1 MIIYKADLPSL
12 LEATARDAQV
22 LVPLDFQG
30 GVRFAPWSAGC
41 NPRFDAHNSKIS
53 PKAALLPATE
63 PLYSWEASENSLAFN
78 QARLDD
84 TPRVLFGVRP
94 CDAAAIARLDS
105 VFLEDGYVDE
115 FYEARRHALC
125 VVSIACTQAES
136 TCFCESMGLNPNEAP
151 NADVLLREGQD
162 AYDVI
167 AQTERGQKLVESW
180 GSFTHDGQA
189 NAVEAHCGLSVDMTG
204 VAEKLPSL
212 FESDLW
218 EEVADSCLTCGTCT
232 FTCPTCYCFDIS
244 QDKRA
249 SRGSRFRCWDS
260 CMFPTYTLM
269 AGGHN
274 PRARK
279 SQRIRQRFMHKL
291 CFFEQRYG
299 SSLCVGCG
307 RCIESCPAAIDI
319 TELIKK
325 IGEREV

>member
-1 MIIYKADLPSL
+1 MIVNKADLPAL
-12 LEATARDAQV
+12 LESTARDARV
-22 LVPLDFQG
+22 LVPLDSQG
-30 GVRFAPWSAGC
+30 GVRFAPWSADC
-41 NPRFDAHNSKIS
+41 SPRFDAQNSKVP
-53 PKAALLPATE
+53 PKGALLPATE
-63 PLYSWEASENSLAFN
+63 PLYSWNTNEEGISFN
-78 QARLDD
+78 RARLDD
-84 TPRVLFGVRP
+84 TPHVLFGVRP
-94 CDAAAIARLDS
+94 CDAAAINRLDS

-115 FYEARRHALC
+115 FYEARRKALC
-125 VVSIACTQAES
+125 VVAIACNQTGPA
-136 TCFCESMGLNPNEAP
+136 CFCESMGLSPNEAP
-151 NADVLLREGQD
+151 SADVLLREGQD
-162 AYDVI
+162 AYEVV
-167 AQTERGQKLVESW
+167 AQTEHGEKLVDSW
-180 GSFTHDGQA
+180 KSLLRDGQA
-189 NAVEAHCGLSVDMTG
+189 HAPEAHCTLSADMTG

-244 QDKRA
+244 QDRRA

-260 CMFPTYTLM
+260 CMFPIYTLM

-307 RCIESCPAAIDI
+307 RCIESCPAAVDI
-319 TELIKK
+319 TKLISKV
-325 IGEREV
+325 GEREA